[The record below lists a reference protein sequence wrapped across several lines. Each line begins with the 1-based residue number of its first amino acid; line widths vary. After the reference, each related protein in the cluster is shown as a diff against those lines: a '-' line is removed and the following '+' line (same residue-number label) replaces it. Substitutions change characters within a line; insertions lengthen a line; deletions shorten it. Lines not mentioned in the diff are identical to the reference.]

1 MAATA
6 LLPFDRVPLSRF
18 LAEASGAERVE
29 ITAFDLL
36 SGGAIQEN
44 WGFEAVFA
52 GGSLAGRQ
60 LLVLR
65 TDAATGI
72 PSSLSRVEEFAVL
85 RAVHAAGV
93 TVPEPLFACADPGI
107 IGKPFFVMR
116 RVAGTAQGR
125 HITTDPGLEPALPRI
140 AARLGEELARIQT
153 IRPPRSDLAFLPSP
167 EESAPA
173 RQIAGFRAYLDRHPN
188 PRPVLEWAAR
198 WLETHIPAPLGPV
211 LCHRDFRTGNYM
223 LAPTHP
229 SPASGGGSGWG
240 LTGILDWEFAGW
252 GDPDEDIGWF
262 CCKGWRFARLDRE
275 AGGIAERA
283 PFYAGYERATG
294 RGLDPDRIRFWEI
307 FANVRWAIIALQ
319 QSDRYL
325 IGGARDL
332 STAIIGRR
340 AGECELELLML
351 LDPGGAPGQGP
362 RASRR
367 QCPLSSPP
375 PLAGEGRVGGG
386 RDGRGPDEMRDLP
399 SGLDLAELGRRLL
412 LDELL
417 PLLPPDRHRDL
428 HLVATAIAIA
438 AREAMAGEG
447 PTHDIL
453 GRLAEFYGRTE
464 ISLSALQGGE
474 GGDPSRS
481 DGEGEVGSVGKRFGI
496 PHLTPALSAPGGGEG
511 DGEGLIGRFA
521 LDLRNGAFETYPS
534 QERAARAILWRL
546 TIARLREANP
556 QFLAANGFG

>member
-6 LLPFDRVPLSRF
+6 LPPFDLAPLSRF

-44 WGFEAVFA
+44 WGIEAAIA

-72 PSSLSRVEEFAVL
+72 PSSRSRVEEFAVL
-85 RAVHAAGV
+85 RAVHTAGV
-93 TVPEPLFACADPGI
+93 TVPEPLFACAEPGI
-107 IGKPFFVMR
+107 TGKPFFVMR

-125 HITTDPGLEPALPRI
+125 QITTDPALEPALPRI
-140 AARLGEELARIQT
+140 AARLGEELARIQA
-153 IRPPRSDLAFLPSP
+153 IRPPRLDLAFLPPPEANSP
-167 EESAPA
+167 AE
-173 RQIAGFRAYLDRHPN
+173 QIAGFRAYLDRHPN
-188 PRPVLEWAAR
+188 PRPVLEWAIR
-198 WLETHIPAPLGPV
+198 WLEAHLPPPLGPV

-283 PFYAGYERATG
+283 SFYAGYERAAG
-294 RGLDPDRIRFWEI
+294 RRLDPDRIRFWEV

-340 AGECELELLML
+340 AGECELELLIL
-351 LDPGGAPGQGP
+351 LDKNGP
-362 RASRR
+362 PASCRH
-367 QCPLSSPP
+367 
-375 PLAGEGRVGGG
+375 AGETPAV
-386 RDGRGPDEMRDLP
+386 PMATRDLP
-399 SGLDLAELGRRLL
+399 GGLELAELGRLLL

-417 PLLPPDRHRDL
+417 PLLPPERHRDV
-428 HLVATAIAIA
+428 HLIATAIAIA
-438 AREAMAGEG
+438 QRETMAGEG
-447 PTHDIL
+447 PTEGIL
-453 GRLAEFYGRTE
+453 GRLAEFYG
-464 ISLSALQGGE
+464 GGRDAR
-474 GGDPSRS
+474 GPD
-481 DGEGEVGSVGKRFGI
+481 D
-496 PHLTPALSAPGGGEG
+496 T
-511 DGEGLIGRFA
+511 LIRRFA